1 MKHRI
6 TAKTIGL
13 LFLSALFVIN
23 SSARAQDP
31 ASSPSPSPSPEVAT
45 QPATPAAAAAAP
57 CTTLPA
63 AVTFDSYGCFIFE
76 VGIEES
82 REENI

>member
-6 TAKTIGL
+6 RAKTIGL
-13 LFLSALFVIN
+13 LFLSALFAIN
-23 SSARAQDP
+23 SNVSAQDP
-31 ASSPSPSPSPEVAT
+31 TSPTPSPEVVAT
-45 QPATPAAAAAAP
+45 QPATPPAAAAAP

-63 AVTFDSYGCFIFE
+63 TVTFDSYSCFIFA